1 MDFHTLNRRE
11 LQALCKKNKIPANQ
25 TNIAMADAL
34 QALLPLVEGL
44 EEFLSQPRSDDAQ
57 VDEDLVLLSPDPK
70 TSCRTSTRTRKPVLP
85 EPETLQP
92 GTRTRRGT
100 VATPAARSTR
110 GKVPS
115 STVKDQIS
123 VQKTAAY
130 STRRSVRT
138 LEKTMENLTLASSR
152 KSKDFSEE
160 MADAAEKM
168 DAEIEKEVSEKTQD
182 LNVSNEVKEVANDK
196 DSLVEIE
203 VKALVEQ
210 SDETMDVEVE
220 AIDEKEVIDAPLAK
234 EDSIEEKVSLEDSTE
249 VIDAPLAKE
258 DSIEAQESSFD
269 ESNDANRD
277 LESESVVAEIAEVKP
292 HSMTLSGPEM
302 HVSDE
307 DFDGKFDF
315 ESVSESKELS
325 SDVEPEEE
333 EEDELSDED
342 STEEEEESE
351 EDDEITEGESSSEE
365 EADSKVSLSTPSS
378 MVSAA
383 KLSGQF
389 PRPTISTT
397 PRKSSSKKQ
406 AVIQMIMEDDNSRVC
421 ENEVLKTNENTT
433 KEQKII
439 FYEEKSL
446 RQLQKILKEKLNNQK
461 NKQELEKTTRVPLQ
475 TMPENN
481 NMAVDETQK
490 G

>member
-44 EEFLSQPRSDDAQ
+44 EEFLNQPRSDDAQ

-152 KSKDFSEE
+152 KSNDFSEE

-168 DAEIEKEVSEKTQD
+168 DAEIEKEVSVKTQD

-234 EDSIEEKVSLEDSTE
+234 EDSIE
-249 VIDAPLAKE
+249 
-258 DSIEAQESSFD
+258 AQESSFD

-302 HVSDE
+302 HVSEE

-342 STEEEEESE
+342 STEEEEDSE
-351 EDDEITEGESSSEE
+351 EDDEITEGESSEEE

-406 AVIQMIMEDDNSRVC
+406 AVIQMIMEDDSSRVC
-421 ENEVLKTNENTT
+421 ENEILKTNENTT

-475 TMPENN
+475 TMIENN
-481 NMAVDETQK
+481 NMAVDEAQK
-490 G
+490 GF